1 MLIYQYSGGLDG
13 FLSAVF
19 RAYLEKALPDLITDG
34 EPVQPPLLT
43 EIVSIS
49 PDEAR
54 ALRVEKGIYARLGMD
69 GLHQLSYA
77 YASCDPE
84 KNLKLFYWIL
94 SVFKYGTDV
103 RKRYQ
108 DPYVMN
114 CCDMTA
120 RVTLEIN
127 HALGFLRFAQSK
139 EGLYC
144 AEFAPDNNIL
154 PFLMPHFTRRFNDQ
168 PFLIRDCK
176 RNLYGLYN
184 CNEWKVIPSD
194 HALPLTLS
202 EPEKVFQSL
211 WKEYF
216 RAVSI
221 ASRENKKLQDSYL
234 PRRYRAFLTEFR
246 ESPG

>member
-19 RAYLEKALPDLITDG
+19 EAYRKKQLPDLITDG
-34 EPVQPPLLT
+34 EPIEPPLLSKT
-43 EIVSIS
+43 VTVL
-49 PDEAR
+49 PDEAK
-54 ALRVEKGIYARLGMD
+54 ALRVEKGIHARLGIN

-84 KNLKLFYWIL
+84 RNRKLFYWIL
-94 SVFKYGTDV
+94 SVFKYGNEV
-103 RKRYQ
+103 QKRYQ
-108 DPYVMN
+108 DPYVME

-127 HALGFLRFAQSK
+127 HMLGFLRFAQSQ

-154 PFLMPHFTRRFNDQ
+154 PFLMPHFITRFHDQ
-168 PFLIRDCK
+168 QFLIFDRK

-184 CNEWKVIPSD
+184 GTEWKVLASDQRIP
-194 HALPLTLS
+194 LQLS
-202 EPEKVFQSL
+202 RPEIAFQNL
-211 WKEYF
+211 WREYF
-216 RAVSI
+216 RSVSI
-221 ASRENKKLQDSYL
+221 AAREN
-234 PRRYRAFLTEFR
+234 R
-246 ESPG
+246 

>member
-19 RAYLEKALPDLITDG
+19 RAYEEKALPDLITDG
-34 EPVQPPLLT
+34 ELTEPPLASQ
-43 EIVSIS
+43 IVVIL
-49 PDEAR
+49 PDEGK
-54 ALRVEKGIYARLGMD
+54 ALRVEKGLYARLGMT

-84 KNLKLFYWIL
+84 KNRKLFYWVL
-94 SVFKYGTDV
+94 SVFKYGSEV
-103 RKRYQ
+103 QKRYQ
-108 DPYVMN
+108 DPNVMDF
-114 CCDMTA
+114 CDMTA

-127 HALGFLRFAQSK
+127 HMLGFLRFAQSK

-154 PFLMPHFTRRFNDQ
+154 PFLMPHFTHRFNDQ
-168 PFLIRDCK
+168 SFLIYDCK
-176 RNLYGLYN
+176 RSLYGIYN
-184 CNEWKVIPSD
+184 GTEWKVMASD
-194 HALPLTLS
+194 QKIPLTLS
-202 EPEKVFQSL
+202 EPETVFQKL

-216 RAVSI
+216 RSVSI
-221 ASRENKKLQDSYL
+221 AARENKRLQDSYL

-246 ESPG
+246 T

>member
-13 FLSAVF
+13 FLSTVF
-19 RAYLEKALPDLITDG
+19 EAYRAKNLPDLITDG
-34 EPVQPPLLT
+34 EVLEPPL
-43 EIVSIS
+43 ESRIVTVL
-49 PDEAR
+49 PDEAK
-54 ALRVEKGIYARLGMD
+54 ALRVERGIHARLGAG

-84 KNLKLFYWIL
+84 RNRKLFYWIL
-94 SVFKYGTDV
+94 SVFKYGTEV
-103 RKRYQ
+103 QKRYQ
-108 DPYVMN
+108 DPYVMD

-127 HALGFLRFAQSK
+127 HMMGFLRFAQSR

-154 PFLMPHFTRRFNDQ
+154 PFLMPHFTTRFRDQ
-168 PFLIRDCK
+168 PFLIFDRK

-184 CNEWKVIPSD
+184 CEEWKVLATEQKIP
-194 HALPLTLS
+194 LVIS
-202 EPEKVFQSL
+202 EPEAMFQRL

-216 RAVSI
+216 RSVTI
-221 ASRENKKLQDSYL
+221 AARENRKLQDSYL
-234 PRRYRAFLTEFR
+234 PRRYRVFLTEFQNA
-246 ESPG
+246 P

>member
-19 RAYLEKALPDLITDG
+19 RAYEEKSLPDLITDG
-34 EPVQPPLLT
+34 DLTEPPLT
-43 EIVSIS
+43 SQIVSVQ
-49 PDEAR
+49 PDEAK
-54 ALRVEKGIYARLGMD
+54 ALRVEQGIHARLGGS

-84 KNLKLFYWIL
+84 KNRKLFYWIL
-94 SVFKYGTDV
+94 SVFKYGSEV
-103 RKRYQ
+103 QKRFQ
-108 DPYVMN
+108 DPHVMDF
-114 CCDMTA
+114 CDMTA

-127 HALGFLRFAQSK
+127 HMLGFLRFSQSA

-168 PFLIRDCK
+168 PFLIYDCK
-176 RNLYGLYN
+176 RALYGVYN
-184 CNEWKVIPSD
+184 GTEWKVLYSEKK
-194 HALPLTLS
+194 LPLTLS
-202 EPEKVFQSL
+202 EPEETFQRL
-211 WKEYF
+211 WQEYY
-216 RAVSI
+216 RSVSI
-221 ASRENKKLQDSYL
+221 AARENKRLQDSYL

-246 ESPG
+246 T